1 MDRVAYYHAAKI
13 RADCRQIYSKL
24 LGRFLM
30 VMILAPQHI
39 NVLYIASDSIRQWH
53 ITFFQEFFY
62 SVTTDHFYARLYFEI
77 WKRVAKQ
84 KVWIFVWIC
93 RTKKFTV
100 LFFSICSG
108 FICLLITGSFF
119 PLEHCL
125 DEFQRCFGW
134 SEGQSHVALP
144 VAWSECWARKW

>member
-100 LFFSICSG
+100 LFFFNLFWLYM
-108 FICLLITGSFF
+108 FINHRVIFSPWTLVRWISKML
-119 PLEHCL
+119 
-125 DEFQRCFGW
+125 W
-134 SEGQSHVALP
+134 M
-144 VAWSECWARKW
+144 KWTTKPCGPSAGLKWKLS

>member
-100 LFFSICSG
+100 LFFFNLFWLYMFINHRVIFSPWTLFRWISKMLWMKWRTKPCGPSSG
-108 FICLLITGSFF
+108 L
-119 PLEHCL
+119 
-125 DEFQRCFGW
+125 
-134 SEGQSHVALP
+134 
-144 VAWSECWARKW
+144 KWMLS